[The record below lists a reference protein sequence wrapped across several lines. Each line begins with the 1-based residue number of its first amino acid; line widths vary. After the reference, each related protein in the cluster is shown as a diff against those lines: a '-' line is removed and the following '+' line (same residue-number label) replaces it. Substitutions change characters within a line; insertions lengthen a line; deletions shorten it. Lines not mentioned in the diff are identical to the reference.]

1 MAHRIVSVD
10 PGSPAEKAGVRVDD
24 RLVGID
30 GKTVVDFLDYQEF
43 SAERRLT
50 LNLRRGEQKIDLKVK
65 KGEYESLGLNFQ
77 LPMMSPVR
85 MCLNHCLFCFVDQL
99 PAHVRDTMR
108 VKDDDW
114 RMSLMM
120 GNYVTLT
127 NITERELDRIIARH
141 ASPLYVS
148 VHAMDPDLREKLL
161 QTPRARM
168 LADQLQKLSDNGIE
182 FHCQAVL
189 CPGLNDGDALEDTI
203 RRLTALPGA
212 LSLALVPVG
221 LTDHREGLY
230 PLRKIQ
236 SGRSAARDRTGER
249 LARTAADGER
259 DAVRVPVGR
268 ILFAGGHGS
277 ACGRRIRGLRADRRR
292 RRSFAKDR
300 NGICRGVGRAAD
312 GDEDAR
318 AGEEDRDCVRR
329 FRGRFSEKAYGRA
342 SDCGRGDRSDSGGK
356 SLFRAFSHGV
366 GAGDG
371 RRSDSSAG
379 GRGMRVRSDYGMY
392 ASKRGR

>member
-127 NITERELDRIIARH
+127 NTTERELDRIIARH

-189 CPGLNDGDALEDTI
+189 CPGLNEGDALPAAMKTRAPGRKIAIACGVSAGAFLKKLTEEHPIAGAEIEVIPVENRFFGPSVTVSGLVTGGDLI
-203 RRLTALPGA
+203 RRLAGVECECVLITECML
-212 LSLALVPVG
+212 
-221 LTDHREGLY
+221 RNEGDKFLDDR
-230 PLRKIQ
+230 PIEEV
-236 SGRSAARDRTGER
+236 SAALGKPIY
-249 LARTAADGER
+249 
-259 DAVRVPVGR
+259 PVGR
-268 ILFAGGHGS
+268 
-277 ACGRRIRGLRADRRR
+277 R
-292 RRSFAKDR
+292 
-300 NGICRGVGRAAD
+300 
-312 GDEDAR
+312 GDELLDAIL
-318 AGEEDRDCVRR
+318 DRIEGT
-329 FRGRFSEKAYGRA
+329 GR
-342 SDCGRGDRSDSGGK
+342 
-356 SLFRAFSHGV
+356 
-366 GAGDG
+366 
-371 RRSDSSAG
+371 
-379 GRGMRVRSDYGMY
+379 
-392 ASKRGR
+392 